1 MRHIRLKSISSTI
14 KTTDKQ
20 LSYLTINNYL
30 GLNIGLD
37 TVKVLLKKLLNKF
50 NNFSL
55 LTETIL
61 SRSGA

>member
-50 NNFSL
+50 KNFSL